1 MASPS
6 PASET
11 PAQPWPGNAGAIGR
25 ALGVEAKVES
35 LGANRAFLIEGETR
49 TWLVLKGSVDLF
61 YLVDGVVEAARGPN
75 GIRHHILR
83 ADAGD
88 LFFGLGDTS
97 KGWRV
102 LAVPGNGT
110 ELAEVT
116 RDQVLALIGDA
127 RVPEADAA
135 VARWIEQIARI
146 PGIDRATGGTVQLEA
161 GQSVKLAAGSKI
173 VPAKATVFVDFPTNA
188 VRFADGESLEAV
200 ATQACLPVRDEFWF
214 AVSEEIEA
222 TPLSISDWLRR
233 PQLQSDLDAL
243 HAAVLALTA
252 RAITREHQVR
262 VERAGKNRDFAQ
274 TKFNSALQGLVDV
287 ISPRPGGGGVS
298 DLSSNPL
305 IAAAGLVFSAMGT
318 KLALSGNDEK
328 VVLTARDPIAEIAR
342 ISGVLYRR
350 VTLSDNWWRQDRGSF
365 VGWYGETRRPCAIVP
380 KSPRECWLIDG
391 ETLERRVL
399 DEQLAK
405 MVERSA
411 YVFTPSFPTGPL
423 RPSRILR
430 FAVHALGRDA
440 WAVAG
445 SIIAAGFL
453 SLVTPVITGWIMDPV
468 IPQGQIAQLL
478 VLITAQVIGGLSTS
492 GFSLIQGVAM
502 LRIEGAMNQRVQSAV
517 WDKLLKLPASFFRG
531 YSVGDLANRAQ
542 GIDQIRQI
550 FSGTVTSSVM
560 HGVSGLFSFGLMF
573 YYSWLLTLVIGGV
586 AIVFIIISF
595 IIGRMVKAKNRV
607 IMKLTGA
614 LQGIVVQLLNGV
626 SRLRIAGAEK
636 GGFARWADRYA
647 ELTAVNYHQL
657 RLNNIQTVFKSVFTY
672 FGTLSVFIVI
682 GLETNQLFALFYTP
696 QGWSSL
702 GSTAAQTI
710 LPTATFVAFNV
721 AYGQFLGAVFGLSST
736 ALQLLNVAPLYER
749 VEPILTA
756 EEETRDGASE
766 DPGQI
771 QGRVEVRDVHFRYAP
786 DSPLVLNGLT
796 LTADLGQFVAVV
808 GPSGAG
814 KSSLIRL
821 LLGFETPELGSI
833 FVDGKDVR
841 YVNKRALRRQFG
853 VVLQNGRILS
863 GSIFH
868 NITAGANMTRDDAWE
883 AARIAGLDKDIEA
896 MPMGMDTFLNEGA
909 TTISGG
915 QRQRLMIARAVVR
928 RPSLLIFDEAT
939 SQLDNETQ
947 ETVTRNLENLKIT
960 RLVIAHRLS
969 TVARA
974 DVIYVIVDGRVAEQG
989 NFASL
994 MAQNGVF
1001 ADLARRQMI

>member
-1 MASPS
+1 MVNATSTS
-6 PASET
+6 AT
-11 PAQPWPGNAGAIGR
+11 PAQPWRGNAGAICQ
-25 ALGVEAKVES
+25 ALGVEARIES
-35 LGANRAFLIEGETR
+35 VGANRAFLTEGAGR
-49 TWLVLKGSVDLF
+49 AWLVLNGSVDLF
-61 YLVDGVVEAARGPN
+61 YLVDGAVEAARGSN

-88 LFFGLGDTS
+88 VFFGLGDAS
-97 KGWRV
+97 KERRV
-102 LAVPGNGT
+102 LAVPGNG
-110 ELAEVT
+110 AEVAEVA
-116 RDQVLALIGDA
+116 RDEVLELVRGGHL
-127 RVPEADAA
+127 PEAEAA
-135 VARWIEQIARI
+135 LAQWIEQIARI
-146 PGIDRATGGTVQLEA
+146 RGIDRAAGGTVQLES
-161 GQSVKLAAGSKI
+161 GHSVKVVAGSKLI
-173 VPAKATVFVDFPTNA
+173 PAKATVFIDLPA
-188 VRFADGESLEAV
+188 DAILFADGERVGTAAARV
-200 ATQACLPVRDEFWF
+200 CLPVRDEFWF
-214 AVSEEIEA
+214 AVRDKIEI
-222 TPLSISDWLRR
+222 TPLSVSDWLRR
-233 PQLQSDLDAL
+233 PQLQNDLDTL
-243 HAAVLALTA
+243 HAFVLALTA
-252 RAITREHQVR
+252 KAVAREHQISVD
-262 VERAGKNRDFAQ
+262 RAGKNRDFAQ
-274 TKFNSALQGLVDV
+274 SKFNSALQSLVDV
-287 ISPRPGGGGVS
+287 ISPSPGGVTV
-298 DLSSNPL
+298 DLSSHPL
-305 IAAAGLVFSAMGT
+305 IAAAGMAFSAMGA
-318 KLALSGNDEK
+318 KLALNSNEEK

-342 ISGVLYRR
+342 IAGVLYRR
-350 VTLSDNWWRQDRGSF
+350 VTLSGNWWRQDRGPF

-380 KSPRECWLIDG
+380 KSPRQCWLIDG
-391 ETLERRVL
+391 ETKERRLV

-405 MVERSA
+405 SVELGG
-411 YVFTPSFPTGPL
+411 YVFTPSFPAGPL
-423 RPSRILR
+423 HPLRILR
-430 FAVHALGRDA
+430 FGVHALSRDA
-440 WAVAG
+440 WGVAG
-445 SIIAAGFL
+445 TIIASGIL

-517 WDKLLKLPASFFRG
+517 WDKMLKLPASFFRG

-550 FSGTVTSSVM
+550 FSGTVTGSIMHSVA
-560 HGVSGLFSFGLMF
+560 GLFSFGLMF
-573 YYSWLLTLVIGGV
+573 YYSWLLTLVIGVV
-586 AIVFIIISF
+586 ALIFVIISF
-595 IIGRMVKAKNRV
+595 VLGRMVKAKNRV

-614 LQGIVVQLLNGV
+614 LQGVVVQLLNGV

-636 GGFARWADRYA
+636 SGFARWADRYG
-647 ELTAVNYHQL
+647 EMTAVNYHQL

-696 QGWSSL
+696 QGWTDLST
-702 GSTAAQTI
+702 TAAQTI

-721 AYGQFLGAVFGLSST
+721 AYGQFLGAVFGLSQT
-736 ALQLLNVAPLYER
+736 ALQLLNVGPLYER
-749 VEPILTA
+749 VQPILTT

-766 DPGQI
+766 DPGEI
-771 QGRVEVRDVHFRYAP
+771 QGRVEIRDVHFRYVP
-786 DSPLVLNGLT
+786 DAPLVLNGLT

-821 LLGFETPELGSI
+821 LLGFEMPELGSI

-853 VVLQNGRILS
+853 VVLQSGRILS

-947 ETVTRNLENLKIT
+947 ETVTRNLESLKIT
-960 RLVIAHRLS
+960 RLVVAHRLS

-974 DVIYVIVDGRVAEQG
+974 DVIYVIVDGRVVEQG
-989 NFASL
+989 NFESL

>member
-1 MASPS
+1 MAHPTST
-6 PASET
+6 AET
-11 PAQPWPGNAGAIGR
+11 PPQPWRGNAGAIGR
-25 ALGVEAKVES
+25 ALRVEAKVQS
-35 LGANRAFLIEGETR
+35 LGANRASLTEGAGR
-49 TWLVLKGSVDLF
+49 AWLVLNGSVDLF
-61 YLVDGVVEAARGPN
+61 YLIDGPVEAARGPN

-88 LFFGLGDTS
+88 VFFGLGDPT

-110 ELAEVT
+110 EAAEVT
-116 RDQVLALIGDA
+116 RDEVLGLVKGVGL
-127 RVPEADAA
+127 REAEAA
-135 VARWIEQIARI
+135 VAQWIEQIARI
-146 PGIDRATGGTVQLEA
+146 RGIDRAVGGTVQLEPGHA
-161 GQSVKLAAGSKI
+161 VKLAAGSKI
-173 VPAKATVFVDFPTNA
+173 VPAKATVFVDIPADA
-188 VRFADGESLEAV
+188 VLFADGERVETAAPRV
-200 ATQACLPVRDEFWF
+200 WLPVRDEFWF
-214 AVSEEIEA
+214 AVRDEIEV
-222 TPLSISDWLRR
+222 TPLAVSDWLHR
-233 PQLQSDLDAL
+233 PGLQSELDAL
-243 HAAVLALTA
+243 HGVVLTLTA
-252 RAITREHQVR
+252 RAVVHEHQIKVA
-262 VERAGKNRDFAQ
+262 RAGKNRDFAQ
-274 TKFNSALQGLVDV
+274 TKFSGALQGLADV
-287 ISPRPGGGGVS
+287 IAPRRGGVTL
-298 DLSSNPL
+298 DLSSRPL
-305 IAAAGLVFSAMGT
+305 IAAAGLVFNAMGA
-318 KLALSGNDEK
+318 KLALNSNEEN
-328 VVLTARDPIAEIAR
+328 VVLNARDPVAEIAR
-342 ISGVLYRR
+342 IAGVLYRR
-350 VTLSDNWWRQDRGSF
+350 VTLGGDWWRQDRGPF
-365 VGWYGETRRPCAIVP
+365 LAWYGEDRRPCAIVP
-380 KSPRECWLIDG
+380 KSPRRCWLIDG
-391 ETLERRVL
+391 ETLERRIL
-399 DEQLAK
+399 DEETAK
-405 MVERSA
+405 AIEPGA

-423 RPSRILR
+423 RPLRILR
-430 FAVHALGRDA
+430 FGVHAVGRDA
-440 WAVAG
+440 WGIAGTIVATG
-445 SIIAAGFL
+445 IL
-453 SLVTPVITGWIMDPV
+453 SLVTPVITGWIMSPV

-502 LRIEGAMNQRVQSAV
+502 LRVEGAMNQRVQSAV
-517 WDKLLKLPASFFRG
+517 WDKLLKLPASFFRK
-531 YSVGDLANRAQ
+531 YSIGDLANRAQ

-550 FSGTVTSSVM
+550 FSGTVTSSLM
-560 HGVSGLFSFGLMF
+560 HSVAGLFSFGLMF
-573 YYSWLLTLVIGGV
+573 YYSWMLTLVIGV
-586 AIVFIIISF
+586 IAIIFVIISF
-595 IIGRMVKAKNRV
+595 ILGRMVKAKNRV

-614 LQGIVVQLLNGV
+614 LQGVVVQLLNGV

-636 GGFARWADRYA
+636 VGFSRWAERYG
-647 ELTAVNYHQL
+647 ELTGVNYHQL

-672 FGTLSVFIVI
+672 FGTLSVFVVI
-682 GLETNQLFALFYTP
+682 GLETNQLFSLFYTP
-696 QGWSSL
+696 QGWSDLS
-702 GSTAAQTI
+702 STTAQAI

-721 AYGQFLGAVFGLSST
+721 AYGQFLGAVFGLSQT

-771 QGRVEVRDVHFRYAP
+771 QGRVEMRDVQFRYAA
-786 DSPLVLNGLT
+786 DAPLVLNGLT
-796 LTADLGQFVAVV
+796 LTAELGQFVAVV

-821 LLGFETPELGSI
+821 LLGFEMPELGSI
-833 FVDGKDVR
+833 FVDGKDIR

-883 AARIAGLDKDIEA
+883 AARIAGLDKDIDA

-947 ETVTRNLENLKIT
+947 DTVTRNLESLKIT
-960 RLVIAHRLS
+960 RIVVAHRLS
-969 TVARA
+969 TIARA
-974 DVIYVIVDGRVAEQG
+974 DVIYVIVDGRVVEQG
-989 NFASL
+989 NFQSL